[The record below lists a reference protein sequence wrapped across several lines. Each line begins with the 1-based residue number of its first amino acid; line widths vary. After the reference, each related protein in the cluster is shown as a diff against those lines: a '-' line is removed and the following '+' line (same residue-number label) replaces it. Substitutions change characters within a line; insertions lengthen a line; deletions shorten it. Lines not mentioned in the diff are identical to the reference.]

1 MVGRPAQPRLRR
13 DRSSTVNVGDV
24 AVPDPLT
31 PPPQSAP
38 VEALDLFVT
47 LLSEVEAGEPT
58 DDFYS
63 RLCDATCRLTSM
75 RRAVIFLY
83 DDERRQVRAVGS
95 HGVPL
100 DLFAGAYLSPASA
113 DAARRS
119 LEEDRVVEVS
129 ELFEQELSERFLP
142 LLEDGLLTGTPMSA
156 GGRWYGV
163 ILADRARE
171 GGPLTDPQRH
181 TLWTLGK
188 VCALAASARIATRQ
202 RERAGQLAERLD
214 LAREVHDRVVQRL
227 FGVSMALSAET
238 LDDESRERCLAEL
251 QLALGELRAAMQRP
265 PERRPRDDR
274 SLRDELA
281 RLQDRHADLPLEL
294 VAGDDVEIPA
304 AVEPLAVDVLTEAVR
319 NARKHAK
326 PTHIDI
332 ALIRVPDAFV
342 LEVVNDGVTGRRGR
356 TGMGLRLAAFEAL
369 EHGGIVEFG
378 PHGEGAW
385 RVRLTVP
392 LEDGR

>member
-1 MVGRPAQPRLRR
+1 
-13 DRSSTVNVGDV
+13 V
-24 AVPDPLT
+24 AASEPFAP
-31 PPPQSAP
+31 AP

-47 LLSEVEAGEPT
+47 LLSEVEAGEPA

-63 RLCDATCRLTSM
+63 RLCEATCRLTSM

-83 DDERRQVRAVGS
+83 DDDRRQVRAVGS

-113 DAARRS
+113 EAARRS

-129 ELFEQELSERFLP
+129 ELFEQELNERFLP

-171 GGPLTDPQRH
+171 GGPLTDQQRH

-202 RERAGQLAERLD
+202 RERAQQLAERLD
-214 LAREVHDRVVQRL
+214 LAREVHDRVIQRL

-238 LDDESRERCLAEL
+238 LGGEARERCLAEL
-251 QLALGELRAAMQRP
+251 QLAVGELRAAMQRA
-265 PERRPRDDR
+265 PERRPRDLR
-274 SLRDELA
+274 SLRDEVA
-281 RLQDRHADLPLEL
+281 RLQDRHAGLPLEL
-294 VAGDDVEIPA
+294 VAGEDVEIPP
-304 AVEPLAVDVLTEAVR
+304 AVEPLAVDVLNEAVR

-326 PTHIDI
+326 PTHIHV
-332 ALIRVPDAFV
+332 ALMRIDGAFR
-342 LEVVNDGVTGRRGR
+342 LEIVNDGVTGRRGR

-378 PHGEGAW
+378 AHGEGLW

-392 LEDGR
+392 LEDES

>member
-1 MVGRPAQPRLRR
+1 MASSEPFAVGPE
-13 DRSSTVNVGDV
+13 SG
-24 AVPDPLT
+24 
-31 PPPQSAP
+31 P
-38 VEALDLFVT
+38 VEALDLFVS
-47 LLSEVEAGEPT
+47 LLSEVEAAEPA
-58 DDFYS
+58 DEFYS
-63 RLCDATCRLTSM
+63 RLCEATCRLTAM

-83 DDERRQVRAVGS
+83 DDDRRQVRAVGS

-113 DAARRS
+113 EAARRS

-129 ELFEQELSERFLP
+129 ELFERELSERFLP

-163 ILADRARE
+163 ILADRAPE

-202 RERAGQLAERLD
+202 RERAHQLAERLD
-214 LAREVHDRVVQRL
+214 LARDVHDRVIQRL

-238 LDDESRERCLAEL
+238 LGGEARERCLEEL
-251 QLALGELRAAMQRP
+251 QLALGDLRAVMQRP
-265 PERRPRDDR
+265 PERRARSEG

-281 RLQDRHADLPLEL
+281 RLQDRYADLGLRLTDGEEVAVPL
-294 VAGDDVEIPA
+294 
-304 AVEPLAVDVLTEAVR
+304 AVEPLAVDVLNEAVR
-319 NARKHAK
+319 NARKHAR
-326 PTHIDI
+326 PT
-332 ALIRVPDAFV
+332 RVDVRLESVDGAFV

-378 PHGEGAW
+378 VHGEGLW

-392 LEDGR
+392 LEERP

>member
-1 MVGRPAQPRLRR
+1 
-13 DRSSTVNVGDV
+13 V
-24 AVPDPLT
+24 AASEPFAP
-31 PPPQSAP
+31 AP

-47 LLSEVEAGEPT
+47 LLSEVEAGEPA

-63 RLCDATCRLTSM
+63 RLCEATCRLTSM

-83 DDERRQVRAVGS
+83 DDDRRQVRAVGS

-113 DAARRS
+113 EAARRS

-129 ELFEQELSERFLP
+129 ELFEQELNERFLP

-171 GGPLTDPQRH
+171 GGPLTDQQRH

-202 RERAGQLAERLD
+202 RERAQQLAERLD
-214 LAREVHDRVVQRL
+214 LAREVHDRVIQRL

-238 LDDESRERCLAEL
+238 LGGEARERCLAEL
-251 QLALGELRAAMQRP
+251 QLAVGELRAAMQRA
-265 PERRPRDDR
+265 PERRPRDLR
-274 SLRDELA
+274 SLRDEVA
-281 RLQDRHADLPLEL
+281 RLQTATPGSPSNSSPARTSRSHRPSSRSPSTSSTRRSQRPQAREADAHPRRADADRRAFRLE
-294 VAGDDVEIPA
+294 I
-304 AVEPLAVDVLTEAVR
+304 
-319 NARKHAK
+319 
-326 PTHIDI
+326 
-332 ALIRVPDAFV
+332 
-342 LEVVNDGVTGRRGR
+342 VNDGVTGRREDRDG
-356 TGMGLRLAAFEAL
+356 AAP
-369 EHGGIVEFG
+369 GGVRSARARRHRRVRA
-378 PHGEGAW
+378 HGEGLW

-392 LEDGR
+392 LEDES

>member
-1 MVGRPAQPRLRR
+1 MSLPDPFAPAQ
-13 DRSSTVNVGDV
+13 
-24 AVPDPLT
+24 
-31 PPPQSAP
+31 QSAP
-38 VEALDLFVT
+38 IEALDLFVT
-47 LLSEVEAGEPT
+47 LLSEVEAGEPA

-63 RLCDATCRLTSM
+63 RLCEATCRLTSM

-113 DAARRS
+113 EAARRS

-129 ELFEQELSERFLP
+129 ELFERELNERFLP

-202 RERAGQLAERLD
+202 RERAQQLVERLD
-214 LAREVHDRVVQRL
+214 LARDVHDRVVQRL

-238 LDDESRERCLAEL
+238 LDDEARERCLDEL

-265 PERRPRDDR
+265 PERRARDDR

-281 RLQDRHADLPLEL
+281 RLQDRHAGLPLSL
-294 VAGDDVEIPA
+294 VSGEDVEIPP

-319 NARKHAK
+319 NARKHAN
-326 PTHIDI
+326 PTRVEV
-332 ALIRVPDAFV
+332 ALSRVDDAFV
-342 LEVVNDGVTGRRGR
+342 LEVSNDGVTGRRGR

-378 PHGEGAW
+378 ARGEGTW

-392 LEDGR
+392 LEDGP